1 MLIELRKML
10 KLLADWSGF
19 FLKALLAHV
28 DRHPN
33 RLLATNGAVMA
44 MAGMEILLQV
54 KMVLSVVL
62 LGISILLSG
71 TTLYRKWFKPGKPSD
86 PEI

>member
-1 MLIELRKML
+1 MLIECRKMMKVL
-10 KLLADWSGF
+10 TEAVLS
-19 FLKALLAHV
+19 HV

-33 RLLATNGAVMA
+33 RLLATNGAVVA

-54 KMVLSVVL
+54 KMVLSLVL
-62 LGISILLSG
+62 LAISILLSG
-71 TTLYRKWFKPGKPSD
+71 TSLYRKWFKRDKPPD